1 MLQVY
6 TIYVLLY
13 LSNPTAALNG
23 LSGLQNPNPGVFC
36 LTQKTIWKTSYPA
49 NRTAFTNRK
58 KNKVLTG
65 FFFLIPRLLEWYA
78 IVKGGQ
84 SLYHPNNSERPSS
97 SLNAPFLAS
106 PSPPFLFSSHDTNER
121 RGRLGWVLTSRF
133 PFFATPSTFSLHP
146 FPPPDRRAGG
156 QTGGDRR
163 RTSIQRN

>member
-1 MLQVY
+1 MTHKRRREYCQTIRPRTFQKNNNEQPYYVTVY
-6 TIYVLLY
+6 TTYVLLY

-97 SLNAPFLAS
+97 SLNAPLLSCSPFSFFL
-106 PSPPFLFSSHDTNER
+106 HDTNER
-121 RGRLGWVLTSRF
+121 RGEAWLGTY
-133 PFFATPSTFSLHP
+133 
-146 FPPPDRRAGG
+146 
-156 QTGGDRR
+156 
-163 RTSIQRN
+163 